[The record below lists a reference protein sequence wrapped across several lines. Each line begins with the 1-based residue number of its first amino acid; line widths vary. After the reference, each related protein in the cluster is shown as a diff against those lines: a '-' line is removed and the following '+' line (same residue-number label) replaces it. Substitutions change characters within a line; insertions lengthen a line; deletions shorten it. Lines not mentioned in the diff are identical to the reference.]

1 MHNVVFDLFE
11 NLFIGK
17 LSLTEILDL
26 NVLSVFIGLMI
37 AL

>member
-1 MHNVVFDLFE
+1 MFE